1 MGYSGKSAGEFYRSD
16 NCVVLEG
23 DCLLKMSC
31 NGCRV
36 LRKGCSESC
45 ILRPC
50 LQWID
55 SADAQGHAT
64 VFVAK
69 FFGRAGLMGFIN
81 AVPET
86 QRRALFQSLLYEA
99 CGRTVNPVFGA
110 VGLLWAGNWQVCQA
124 AVETVLKGGSL
135 KAPSP
140 CSLNFASLTQGPL
153 HPSNPGKDIILR
165 GRESLLPSITTVV
178 KEDTS
183 NTAHDLCKARVG
195 IEAINPFQRANGY
208 ESKDHAVVVKSS
220 WGQKWDAMQQQEWPV
235 KPVQHVQPQQQ
246 QQLLVRDTVKGN
258 TNNNVVNSNVISW
271 PEAFGNKVLVHKVG
285 EKRERDFPQV
295 LTPAARRVKPCGE
308 YGMYGP
314 AGLARKDAKFLFEDQ
329 ETVVGSTEHLDL
341 GLTLMV
347 KDGKGGQ
354 ITGLKRGDSPS
365 CDSVNS
371 EGSVTSLDTTPR
383 QGHSH
388 SLSHSHS
395 HHASYSSF
403 AGDMVGHQKLL
414 PLLL

>member
-1 MGYSGKSAGEFYRSD
+1 
-16 NCVVLEG
+16 
-23 DCLLKMSC
+23 
-31 NGCRV
+31 
-36 LRKGCSESC
+36 
-45 ILRPC
+45 
-50 LQWID
+50 
-55 SADAQGHAT
+55 
-64 VFVAK
+64 
-69 FFGRAGLMGFIN
+69 
-81 AVPET
+81 
-86 QRRALFQSLLYEA
+86 
-99 CGRTVNPVFGA
+99 
-110 VGLLWAGNWQVCQA
+110 
-124 AVETVLKGGSL
+124 
-135 KAPSP
+135 
-140 CSLNFASLTQGPL
+140 
-153 HPSNPGKDIILR
+153 
-165 GRESLLPSITTVV
+165 
-178 KEDTS
+178 
-183 NTAHDLCKARVG
+183 
-195 IEAINPFQRANGY
+195 
-208 ESKDHAVVVKSS
+208 
-220 WGQKWDAMQQQEWPV
+220 
-235 KPVQHVQPQQQ
+235 
-246 QQLLVRDTVKGN
+246 VKGN

-285 EKRERDFPQV
+285 EKRERDFAQV

-308 YGMYGP
+308 YGIYGP
-314 AGLARKDAKFLFEDQ
+314 AGLVRKDAKFLFEDQ

-395 HHASYSSF
+395 YHASYSSF